1 MTMIPRPARL
11 AAVLAV
17 LLLPL
22 PSVSGAQTPP
32 AHDCSRWP
40 ASVFDEASASCVCP
54 QGMWW
59 NLRGDACLPR
69 EHAAHEFCTTVW
81 PSSDPYF
88 VAGGGY
94 RCVCAPPLI
103 WNAEATACR
112 PTVPIGQ
119 EDCTAE
125 WPGTLPVLSPS
136 GTEFEC
142 RCPAGRRWDETN
154 RSCVDGAPVVTVS
167 KGFFPDGSGADPSAA
182 PVPGSPRGLP
192 PSGAAPLPASP
203 SPTVPAGTELPD
215 EDAPR
220 EAPGRA
226 AGEGPAY
233 APPTGPG
240 SAAPG
245 TAAPSAVAN
254 PKCEALL
261 SEIRGRAAAG
271 QNDQA
276 DALGMRA
283 AVAGCDPAAISE
295 AARAKP
301 R

>member
-1 MTMIPRPARL
+1 MTMIPRPARI
-11 AAVLAV
+11 AALVAALV
-17 LLLPL
+17 LPL
-22 PSVSGAQTPP
+22 PSVSGAQTAT

-40 ASVFDEASASCVCP
+40 ASVFDEVSGSCVCP

-81 PSSDPYF
+81 PSSDPFF

-154 RSCVDGAPVVTVS
+154 RACVDGAPVVSVS
-167 KGFFPDGSGADPSAA
+167 RGFFPDGSGADPGMAA
-182 PVPGSPRGLP
+182 PVPGGVPSPPRAAGVPDAGSPAATMPPGMEPPAQDSPR
-192 PSGAAPLPASP
+192 
-203 SPTVPAGTELPD
+203 EI
-215 EDAPR
+215 
-220 EAPGRA
+220 PGRSP
-226 AGEGPAY
+226 GEGPAY
-233 APPTGPG
+233 APPAGPG
-240 SAAPG
+240 AASPG
-245 TAAPSAVAN
+245 AAGQGAAVN

-271 QNDQA
+271 QSDQA

-295 AARAKP
+295 ASRVKQ
-301 R
+301 